1 LELREK
7 FAPFSIKPTHRSFR
21 VLQMESGEQSELPDG
36 SRVQEDTKSS
46 SHWIWINSVSTS
58 TSSSLYDAFLF
69 YHLNP

>member
-1 LELREK
+1 
-7 FAPFSIKPTHRSFR
+7 
-21 VLQMESGEQSELPDG
+21 MESGEQSELPDG